1 MGGIGEVGEAARGW
15 GRRRWGGFTTYN
27 RHLLQILHLIYD
39 TYFKFY
45 ILDTKHYV
53 GDVDACLKARVLHV
67 NGDMWGL
74 GGLISSNVIYF
85 SVAAE

>member
-1 MGGIGEVGEAARGW
+1 MWSGIFRGW
-15 GRRRWGGFTTYN
+15 GRQQGGG
-27 RHLLQILHLIYD
+27 RGGVEGVLLHIID

-45 ILDTKHYV
+45 ILYNKHHV
-53 GDVDACLKARVLHV
+53 GDVDACLRARVLHV